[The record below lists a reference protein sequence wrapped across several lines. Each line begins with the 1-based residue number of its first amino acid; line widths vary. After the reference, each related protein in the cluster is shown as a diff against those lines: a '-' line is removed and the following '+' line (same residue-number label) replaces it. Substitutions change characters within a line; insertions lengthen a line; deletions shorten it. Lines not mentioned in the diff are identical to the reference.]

1 MLTTNPALR
10 STNYITS
17 TQRMFCNRSPQGH
30 SIAEATADLIQ
41 IHFEEVCAG

>member
-1 MLTTNPALR
+1 MFTTNPAFR

-17 TQRMFCNRSPQGH
+17 TQRMFFNRSPQGH
-30 SIAEATADLIQ
+30 SLAEAAADLIQ